1 MIDKLHYISQ
11 QCEHGSH
18 LTAIQ
23 HALEAGCKW
32 IQLRVKNELN
42 DLILKYAIEANK
54 ICKQYTCVCHFFYKY
69 DKYIMLWL

>member
-32 IQLRVKNELN
+32 IQLRVKN
-42 DLILKYAIEANK
+42 
-54 ICKQYTCVCHFFYKY
+54 
-69 DKYIMLWL
+69 